1 MERAKTKNR
10 LQRRWNFW
18 GYLFILPN
26 FIGFVLFM
34 LVPIIMALVFSFTNY
49 DVISTMDFIGFE
61 NYIDLFT
68 DDQFLIS
75 LRNTLWYCV
84 LTVPSGVVLA
94 LLIYMATSLLD
105 LRGQIQT
112 AQVQRD
118 TLARQVSD
126 QRLENQELE
135 AAIENSDDPD
145 MLESVARDKGYVKS
159 GETLYIDVAN

>member
-1 MERAKTKNR
+1 MKLKRA
-10 LQRRWNFW
+10 
-18 GYLFILPN
+18 GYLTKI
-26 FIGFVLFM
+26 
-34 LVPIIMALVFSFTNY
+34 
-49 DVISTMDFIGFE
+49 
-61 NYIDLFT
+61 
-68 DDQFLIS
+68 
-75 LRNTLWYCV
+75 
-84 LTVPSGVVLA
+84 VVLA